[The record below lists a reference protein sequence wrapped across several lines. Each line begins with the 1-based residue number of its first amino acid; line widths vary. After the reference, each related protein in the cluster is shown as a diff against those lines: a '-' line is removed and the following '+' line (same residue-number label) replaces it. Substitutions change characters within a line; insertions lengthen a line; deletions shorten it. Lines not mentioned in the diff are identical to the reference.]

1 MRNENLSKKL
11 NFNQKDFDDI
21 LIQEITIKKSSR
33 KYVKQFLKS
42 LQQPNQYSQLVMQE
56 SYEKNDKQSQD
67 NQIQKSSVEIIDQ
80 QNDQLNVQNYQI
92 EKQLDNQQ
100 QQEEINISDSLV
112 QGQHKYTLK
121 NGDEMH
127 KNIQK
132 TTHCTFQDNQ
142 SSQYTKNSHIECSGL
157 ESQIKCIK
165 EEWNIQIFDELNINS
180 HLSQNFKNNQD
191 QIFQEL
197 QKKRYYLLN
206 KLNLSQNEEVFEGY
220 QPSEQIS
227 SNGVCSLYY
236 FAVIHDLNEKDFN
249 QKMQKIVQLKVNNV
263 NFLVDQI
270 EVTQSTKILV
280 LQRQYEFY
288 VDNQNLQQSNLCIY
302 EVCENTKKQQQ
313 EEINIS
319 ANLVQGQHKDT
330 LKNTD
335 EMHKTIRKITHFTF
349 QDNQSSQYTKNNHIE
364 CSDLESKIRFTKE
377 EWNIQIFEELNIN
390 SHLSQNFKNNQDQ
403 IFQELQKKR
412 YYLLDKLNLSQN
424 EEVFEGYQ
432 PSEQI
437 SSNGVCSLYYFVVI
451 HDLNE
456 KDFNQKMQKTVQLK
470 VNNVNFLV
478 HQIEVIDFLPQD
490 FRVCWN
496 NNDYQLLDILGDLF
510 YNLREY
516 ENSLKFYNQSLE
528 IKQKIYSK
536 FSIDI
541 AFTLGNIGLE
551 SLEIAKQVY
560 KNNNPE
566 IIDFY
571 LQVGEIKRHFSKNDD
586 VQIYYLK
593 ALELVRK
600 KYNQSKYLIAVI
612 LFKIGFEFKDYN
624 QGELSLQYFLES
636 LEEFK
641 TLFKE
646 SNINI
651 ANNLFQI
658 GTVYFQYQDF
668 KNALK
673 YFLEYRDMRQQLNY
687 IQYDD
692 YYFQSLEFIV
702 KCYQFINDPILAYK
716 TSLENFQLS
725 KKYNRNKDE
734 IEKSLYLFVKNC
746 NEIENY
752 KQALLFRIES
762 LEQNQF
768 YEKNLLRIGN
778 LYELLGDF
786 SISIEYYKQIIINL
800 DYIQQQFVVKELD
813 SEESGDENELA
824 REIYLE
830 GFWNLG
836 LCYKQMNLHKKSLKY
851 FQKLYNL
858 IKDKNIT
865 KEYLKQIL
873 NEIIYCFQKLQDEK
887 SSQFYI
893 KKLRQSEQKDS
904 FLLRDLVEIRD
915 LLEKE
920 QFF

>member
-1 MRNENLSKKL
+1 
-11 NFNQKDFDDI
+11 
-21 LIQEITIKKSSR
+21 
-33 KYVKQFLKS
+33 
-42 LQQPNQYSQLVMQE
+42 MQE

-288 VDNQNLQQSNLCIY
+288 VDNQNLQQSNQCIY
-302 EVCENTKKQQQ
+302 EVCENTKKQIILNEKRDLQQVNQENHEKNTKKAQENQIKILHDEVIQQQNDQLNVLNYHIKKQPDNQQQQKDFIFNEQIQATLVQKEQVNISNENINYSKNFNQKDFDDILIREITIKKSSWKYVKQFLKNLQQPNQCIHEVSQNSKKYAIFNENKDLQQLDNQQQQ

-319 ANLVQGQHKDT
+319 ASLVQGQHKDI

-335 EMHKTIRKITHFTF
+335 EMHKNIRKTTHCTF
-349 QDNQSSQYTKNNHIE
+349 QDNQSSKYTKNSHIK
-364 CSDLESKIRFTKE
+364 CSDLESKIIFTKE

-412 YYLLDKLNLSQN
+412 YYLLNKLNLSQN

-456 KDFNQKMQKTVQLK
+456 KDFNQK
-470 VNNVNFLV
+470 
-478 HQIEVIDFLPQD
+478 I
-490 FRVCWN
+490 
-496 NNDYQLLDILGDLF
+496 
-510 YNLREY
+510 
-516 ENSLKFYNQSLE
+516 
-528 IKQKIYSK
+528 
-536 FSIDI
+536 
-541 AFTLGNIGLE
+541 
-551 SLEIAKQVY
+551 
-560 KNNNPE
+560 KNNIDDAGIL
-566 IIDFY
+566 IIGSSLAKCINLLT
-571 LQVGEIKRHFSKNDD
+571 LQLIFSEN
-586 VQIYYLK
+586 QIGDQ
-593 ALELVRK
+593 ALELIYYIAKCIHIFQLDINMRSNSLSQQTKLKFGRK
-600 KYNQSKYLIAVI
+600 
-612 LFKIGFEFKDYN
+612 
-624 QGELSLQYFLES
+624 
-636 LEEFK
+636 
-641 TLFKE
+641 
-646 SNINI
+646 
-651 ANNLFQI
+651 
-658 GTVYFQYQDF
+658 
-668 KNALK
+668 ALK
-673 YFLEYRDMRQQLNY
+673 LKRL
-687 IQYDD
+687 
-692 YYFQSLEFIV
+692 
-702 KCYQFINDPILAYK
+702 
-716 TSLENFQLS
+716 T
-725 KKYNRNKDE
+725 
-734 IEKSLYLFVKNC
+734 
-746 NEIENY
+746 IEN
-752 KQALLFRIES
+752 
-762 LEQNQF
+762 
-768 YEKNLLRIGN
+768 
-778 LYELLGDF
+778 
-786 SISIEYYKQIIINL
+786 
-800 DYIQQQFVVKELD
+800 
-813 SEESGDENELA
+813 
-824 REIYLE
+824 
-830 GFWNLG
+830 
-836 LCYKQMNLHKKSLKY
+836 
-851 FQKLYNL
+851 
-858 IKDKNIT
+858 
-865 KEYLKQIL
+865 
-873 NEIIYCFQKLQDEK
+873 
-887 SSQFYI
+887 
-893 KKLRQSEQKDS
+893 
-904 FLLRDLVEIRD
+904 LV
-915 LLEKE
+915 
-920 QFF
+920 F